1 MNPIKAKMYL
11 PQDCSDL
18 LDFEW
23 TEPATVT
30 APKPKRSFADFQKSL
45 QAAEIL
51 PAPIKFKS
59 LAESFSELVA
69 AVRSFRRPA
78 NPLTAALSGK

>member
-1 MNPIKAKMYL
+1 MNPIRGLVAL
-11 PQDCSDL
+11 PTDCYDL
-18 LDFEW
+18 ASFEW
-23 TEPATVT
+23 EELKPAQ
-30 APKPKRSFADFQKSL
+30 PKRSFADFTKSV
-45 QAAEIL
+45 QAVEIL